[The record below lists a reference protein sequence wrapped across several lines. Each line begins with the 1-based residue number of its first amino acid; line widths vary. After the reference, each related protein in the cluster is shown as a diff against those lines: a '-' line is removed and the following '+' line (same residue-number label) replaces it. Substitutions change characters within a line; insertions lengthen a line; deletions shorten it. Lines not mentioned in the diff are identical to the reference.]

1 MVEEC
6 EKGGG
11 EMVLLLMEKG
21 GFGDYFLTF
30 PLVGNVGIETLS
42 FVVDLNGAR
51 LIKAAE
57 S

>member
-30 PLVGNVGIETLS
+30 PLVGNVGMQMQF
-42 FVVDLNGAR
+42 FVVDF
-51 LIKAAE
+51 IKSEVALA
-57 S
+57 